1 MKNKIIKLGGFLI
14 IPFTAVFLSG
24 CVFHVNNINL
34 PSGIKPLEE
43 HVLSGEGADK
53 ILLMDIS
60 GSISNQGEKGM
71 FGSSLSPVA
80 RIKEELDK
88 AASDPAVGAII
99 LRINS
104 PGGTVT
110 ASDMIYNE
118 ILSFKRKTN
127 KKVITI
133 FTNLG
138 ASGAYYIA
146 MATDRIF
153 VHPTTVTGSIGVI
166 MVSMNASGLL
176 EKVGVSGMV
185 IKSGEH
191 KDMGSPFRP
200 MTDADRA
207 LFQEIIDEMYGRFI
221 EVVMGGRP
229 NLSEEEIIRAA
240 DGRVYTGQQALE
252 LGLVDEIGYMDNA
265 IESAKARVMIKKA
278 RVVRYV
284 RPGAYK
290 ENIYAEIPGGSP
302 TVNLI
307 NLDMGSL
314 IEAGVPQFLYMWM
327 PNP

>member
-1 MKNKIIKLGGFLI
+1 MKNRIMKLAGILM
-14 IPFTAVFLSG
+14 IPFTVVFLSG
-24 CVFHVNNINL
+24 CIFHVNTINL
-34 PSGIKPLEE
+34 PSGIRPLEE
-43 HVLSGEGADK
+43 HVLFGEGGDK
-53 ILLMDIS
+53 ILLMELS

-71 FGSSLSPVA
+71 FGSTLSPVA

-88 AASDPAVGAII
+88 AASDSAVRAVI

-153 VHPTTVTGSIGVI
+153 VHPTTITGSIGVI

-176 EKVGVSGMV
+176 EKIGVSGMV

-191 KDMGSPFRP
+191 KDMGSPLRP
-200 MTDADRA
+200 MTDADRV
-207 LFQEIIDEMYGRFI
+207 LFQEIIDEMYDRFI
-221 EVVMGGRP
+221 EVVKGGRP

-240 DGRVYTGQQALE
+240 DGRVYTGKQALE
-252 LGLVDEIGYMDNA
+252 LGLVDEIGYIENA
-265 IESAKARVMIKKA
+265 IESAKARAMIKKA

-290 ENIYAEIPGGSP
+290 ENIYAGIPAGSP
-302 TVNLI
+302 TLNLI
-307 NLDMGSL
+307 NIDLGSL
-314 IEAGVPQFLYMWM
+314 IEAGVPQFLYMWL
-327 PNP
+327 PNN

>member
-1 MKNKIIKLGGFLI
+1 KISAVMACFLML
-14 IPFTAVFLSG
+14 TG
-24 CVFHVNNINL
+24 CIVHMNNINI
-34 PSGIKPLEE
+34 PAAIQPLEE
-43 HVLSGEGADK
+43 HVLSGEGGDK
-53 ILLMDIS
+53 ILMMDIS
-60 GSISNQGEKGM
+60 GSITDQGKKGM
-71 FGSSLSPVA
+71 FSSSLSPVA

-88 AASDPAVGAII
+88 AASDSAVRAVI

-118 ILSFKRKTN
+118 LLSFKRKTN
-127 KKVITI
+127 KKIIVSI
-133 FTNLG
+133 TNLG

-146 MATDRIF
+146 MAADRIF

-176 EKVGVSGMV
+176 EKIGVSGHA

-200 MTDADRA
+200 MTEEDRM
-207 LFQEIIDEMYGRFI
+207 LFQEIIDEMYARFVD
-221 EVVMGGRP
+221 VVEGGRP
-229 NLSEEEIIRAA
+229 NLSRDEILRAA

-252 LGLVDEIGYMDNA
+252 LGLVDEVGYIENA
-265 IESAKARVMIKKA
+265 IESAKARARIKNA
-278 RVVRYV
+278 RVVRYI
-284 RPGAYK
+284 RPGEYK
-290 ENIYAEIPGGSP
+290 ENIYAGIPGGKP

-314 IEAGVPQFLYMWM
+314 VEAGVPQFLYMWL
-327 PNP
+327 PNN